1 MTCRRYRVTG
11 RVQGVAFRHS
21 TVVVARELGLTGWC
35 RNLADGS
42 VEVCACG
49 DEATLSQL
57 NAWLHQ
63 GQLRANRSHG
73 ALLREA
79 LLHPMNKIQRL
90 GGTCN
95 RHGNSPAK
103 LCN

>member
-1 MTCRRYRVTG
+1 MTCRRYLVTG

-49 DEATLSQL
+49 DEAALSQL

-63 GQLRANRSHG
+63 GPPAARVDRVESAPVEMEPPDEFEIRS
-73 ALLREA
+73 R
-79 LLHPMNKIQRL
+79 R
-90 GGTCN
+90 
-95 RHGNSPAK
+95 R
-103 LCN
+103 

>member
-1 MTCRRYRVTG
+1 MTCRRYLVTG

-49 DEATLSQL
+49 DEAALSQL
-57 NAWLHQ
+57 NAPAPP
-63 GQLRANRSHG
+63 GPAGGAGGSSGKRA
-73 ALLREA
+73 
-79 LLHPMNKIQRL
+79 
-90 GGTCN
+90 GGDGTPG
-95 RHGNSPAK
+95 RIRDSS
-103 LCN
+103 

>member
-35 RNLADGS
+35 LNLADGS

-49 DEATLSQL
+49 DEAALSQL

-63 GQLRANRSHG
+63 GPPAARVDRVESAPVEMEPPDEFGISHG
-73 ALLREA
+73 
-79 LLHPMNKIQRL
+79 
-90 GGTCN
+90 
-95 RHGNSPAK
+95 
-103 LCN
+103 